1 MTLPV
6 KHYAIFQ
13 LLVSTPNP
21 DQNLT
26 VKIWIQTQHQHY
38 SIPLKV
44 SVFDKNLQVIAE
56 PLAFENC
63 HPVSV
68 KLLILS
74 NYCLNSFY
82 CDKNINFFF
91 DIREL
96 FALQK

>member
-1 MTLPV
+1 M
-6 KHYAIFQ
+6 
-13 LLVSTPNP
+13 STPNP

-68 KLLILS
+68 ELFIEYEIFL
-74 NYCLNSFY
+74 Y
-82 CDKNINFFF
+82 NFF
-91 DIREL
+91 IPNNL
-96 FALQK
+96 FLGSCLYG

>member
-1 MTLPV
+1 
-6 KHYAIFQ
+6 

-63 HPVSV
+63 HPVS
-68 KLLILS
+68 L
-74 NYCLNSFY
+74 
-82 CDKNINFFF
+82 
-91 DIREL
+91 
-96 FALQK
+96 

>member
-1 MTLPV
+1 MALPV

-68 KLLILS
+68 
-74 NYCLNSFY
+74 
-82 CDKNINFFF
+82 
-91 DIREL
+91 EL
-96 FALQK
+96 FWFGMILICLLDYNF

>member
-1 MTLPV
+1 MALPV

-68 KLLILS
+68 ELLIWCNFTLLTFKLQLLGCCL
-74 NYCLNSFY
+74 YC
-82 CDKNINFFF
+82 
-91 DIREL
+91 
-96 FALQK
+96 

>member
-1 MTLPV
+1 MALPV

-56 PLAFENC
+56 PLTFENC
-63 HPVSV
+63 HPVSI
-68 KLLILS
+68 KLVG
-74 NYCLNSFY
+74 YFDLN
-82 CDKNINFFF
+82 
-91 DIREL
+91 L
-96 FALQK
+96 

>member
-1 MTLPV
+1 MALPV

-63 HPVSV
+63 HPVSI
-68 KLLILS
+68 KLS
-74 NYCLNSFY
+74 NVFIFIIVLYFT
-82 CDKNINFFF
+82 IF
-91 DIREL
+91 REL
-96 FALQK
+96 FVLLK

>member
-1 MTLPV
+1 VALPI

-63 HPVSV
+63 HPVSIV
-68 KLLILS
+68 LFIFIT
-74 NYCLNSFY
+74 YFTY
-82 CDKNINFFF
+82 NF
-91 DIREL
+91 
-96 FALQK
+96 

>member
-1 MTLPV
+1 MPV

-38 SIPLKV
+38 SVLLKV
-44 SVFDKNLQVIAE
+44 SVFDKHLQVIAE
-56 PLAFENC
+56 PLVFENC

-68 KLLILS
+68 KFLKCLFFILFVTF
-74 NYCLNSFY
+74 NKYYL
-82 CDKNINFFF
+82 
-91 DIREL
+91 REL
-96 FALQK
+96 FVLLK

>member
-1 MTLPV
+1 M
-6 KHYAIFQ
+6 
-13 LLVSTPNP
+13 LVSTPNP

-63 HPVSV
+63 HPVSIESLSYTFDV
-68 KLLILS
+68 ILLDLYLYI
-74 NYCLNSFY
+74 
-82 CDKNINFFF
+82 
-91 DIREL
+91 
-96 FALQK
+96 